1 MTLQLLLI
9 VVLLSF
15 GTATQSNIQCYV
27 DNSIATRDARP
38 RDNIDRNEYMI
49 HNCRVG
55 DVCMGY
61 GVLVDGVPVLK
72 TYGCFNNFHDAG
84 GKCLSNSTCQL
95 RKIDKIGSSDGL
107 FCCCTTSLCNH
118 PFKSVYVS
126 QNATWCRQS
135 KKSCVWSENS
145 IMIAAAGCSLLPL
158 LTLSVVVIGVLYA
171 YRRLRL
177 RRRWKMITDN
187 EEVTSSGVGASDGA
201 SPLID
206 CDWRAAIR
214 AKTCCIG
221 RRLGSYRILLT
232 EKNMWTGGGWSVAC
246 SR

>member
-1 MTLQLLLI
+1 MHAHATISTEMNIWFTI
-9 VVLLSF
+9 VVSETCVWATESWWMGYLCWRH
-15 GTATQSNIQCYV
+15 TAALAS
-27 DNSIATRDARP
+27 S
-38 RDNIDRNEYMI
+38 
-49 HNCRVG
+49 HNCCR
-55 DVCMGY
+55 DI
-61 GVLVDGVPVLK
+61 
-72 TYGCFNNFHDAG
+72 
-84 GKCLSNSTCQL
+84 CLSNSTCQL
-95 RKIDKIGSSDGL
+95 RKVDKISSFDGL
-107 FCCCTTSLCNH
+107 LCCCTTNLCNH

-158 LTLSVVVIGVLYA
+158 LTLSVLVIGVLYA

-177 RRRWKMITDN
+177 RRRWKMITDI

-206 CDWRAAIR
+206 CDWRAATR
-214 AKTCCIG
+214 AETCCVG